1 LALLTR
7 RPDLVVMEGTGVAGG
22 AAVIAARL
30 LAGVPYVVS
39 SGDAVA
45 PFVAIAHRPLAP
57 IAVLYERLLCRLC
70 AGFIGWT
77 PYLVGRALTL
87 GAPRGVTAAGWS
99 PPPRPED
106 RGSVRHE
113 LGIPADAVVF
123 GIVAR
128 LEWVERIGYCYGMEL
143 VRALRRTE
151 RDDLRVL
158 VVGDGAG
165 RERLREAAGPEIDRR
180 VLLPGEVP
188 RESVPAYLSAIDVAS
203 LPQSV
208 DGVGSFRYTTKLSE
222 YMSAGLPIVASQVP
236 MAYDLDDGWI
246 WRLGGESP
254 WDPRY
259 VAELAELMRSVQR
272 GEIEEK
278 RGATNGGRGGVL
290 FDRERQRRRVT
301 AFVNDLLRRPGS

>member
-1 LALLTR
+1 
-7 RPDLVVMEGTGVAGG
+7 MEGTGVAGG
-22 AAVIAARL
+22 ATVIAARL

-45 PFVAIAHRPLAP
+45 PFVAIAHRSLAP
-57 IAVLYERLLCRLC
+57 IAALYERLLYRLC
-70 AGFIGWT
+70 AGFVGWT

-99 PPPRPED
+99 PPPGFAD
-106 RGSVRHE
+106 REKVRRN
-113 LGIPADAVVF
+113 LGIAAEDIVF

-158 VVGDGAG
+158 VIGDGPG
-165 RERLREAAGPEIDRR
+165 LERLREAAGPELGRR
-180 VLLPGEVP
+180 VLLPGAVP
-188 RESVPAYLSAIDVAS
+188 RESVPAHLSAIDVAS

-222 YMSAGLPIVASQVP
+222 YMSAGLPIVATQVP

-246 WRLGGESP
+246 WRLGGGSP

-259 VAELAELMRSVQR
+259 VVELAELMGSVQR
-272 GEIEEK
+272 AEIEEK
-278 RGATNGGRGGVL
+278 RAATGGGGGSL
-290 FDRERQRRRVT
+290 FDSERQRRRVT
-301 AFVNDLLRRPGS
+301 AFVNDLLRALDS